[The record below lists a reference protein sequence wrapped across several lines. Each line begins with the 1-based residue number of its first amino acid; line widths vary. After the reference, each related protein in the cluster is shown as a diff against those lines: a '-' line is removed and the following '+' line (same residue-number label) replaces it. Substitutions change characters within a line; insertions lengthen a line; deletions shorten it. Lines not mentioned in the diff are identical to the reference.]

1 MVDKLLILL
10 SILNE
15 ASETLLLIFP
25 QIKCSKNIK
34 SKILKI
40 NSIVGVKKLF
50 RYWNKK
56 IPIKINKKSEF
67 QQQITKIFSPAAG

>member
-1 MVDKLLILL
+1 MVDKLLALL

-15 ASETLLLIFP
+15 ASETLLLVFP
-25 QIKCSKNIK
+25 QIKCSKNIR

-50 RYWNKK
+50 RY
-56 IPIKINKKSEF
+56 
-67 QQQITKIFSPAAG
+67 